1 MQPRFLQNML
11 PSGPSRIRMWPF
23 EAHVPMIC
31 NILDA
36 ERPYYMRFLGLKYRI
51 SVLNDMTR
59 AKVKCNVWNI
69 NLGD

>member
-1 MQPRFLQNML
+1 
-11 PSGPSRIRMWPF
+11 MWPF